1 MKIKEVCA
9 MFLSIAVAIGGRVY
23 ASDPEGGTLATIPCY
38 HTEGSDVDMCAIFDS
53 SVYINGNKVYVKI
66 SRAPR
71 TLACK
76 WYSGCIET
84 DDTETLSG
92 FLGIDKTAFN
102 KTFYDEKTAGLD
114 YVFKYAIKKLDR
126 LPIA

>member
-9 MFLSIAVAIGGRVY
+9 MFLSMAVAAGGRVY
-23 ASDPEGGTLATIPCY
+23 ANDPKNRSLANMPCY
-38 HTEGSDVDMCAIFDS
+38 HTEGSDIGMCAMFDS

-66 SRAPR
+66 SRARR
-71 TLACK
+71 TLARK

-84 DDTETLSG
+84 NDAETLSR

-114 YVFKYAIKKLDR
+114 YVFKYAVEKLNR